1 MSSAGGAA
9 TTGGSG
15 RPANTAAEAEAAG
28 APDGGVTGAET
39 AQGAAAAGAA
49 AAGATAAGAPAT
61 GATDLAGVP
70 QANGATASAAAEE
83 LRTAIPG
90 WDLTDDRLPER
101 LDTALLVRAF
111 RFSDRAHEGQ
121 TRRSGERY
129 VTHCVEVARILAE
142 LGLDSVTVASGL
154 IHDVVED
161 TPVTVADVEQ
171 EFGREVA
178 QIVDG
183 LTKIG
188 SLSFTSAQ
196 ERQVENYRKLL
207 LSVARDARVVIIK
220 LADRLHNMRTLEWL
234 PEEKQR
240 RIALETRDLYAPLAH
255 RFGMARVRWELE
267 DLAFKH
273 LEQDEYKT
281 LARQV
286 VQKRGERETLIARLR
301 DPIARALD
309 AAGMDADVSGRPKH
323 LWSIYK
329 KMRQRDKPYEE
340 IYDLLAIRVL
350 VNSVPE
356 CYHAL
361 GVIHDGWTP
370 LQERIKD
377 YIAQPKS
384 NGYQSLH
391 TTVFGP
397 QRQLFEIQIRT
408 REMHRTAE
416 FGIAAH
422 WRYKE
427 GAEDHDELDRKLA
440 WFRQVLELQLDAK
453 TPDEFLEFL
462 KLDLYQDEIFVFTPT
477 GDVIQLPKGATPID
491 FAFAVHTEVGSH
503 CQGAKVNGR
512 IAPLSRELKNSDTVE
527 ILTSPLARPS
537 RDWLSHVRT
546 GRARHKIRQ
555 WLRHEEQATSAK
567 VGREILDRE
576 IRRRRLPKPDDAR
589 LLTAAKALSLADA
602 TQLIA
607 SVGQGDVSIV
617 HALRVIYPDQEI
629 VPESEKKPSAFE
641 RLVDRMRGGSKGVR
655 IQGADGLMVRYA
667 QCCQPVP
674 GDPVVGYVTRGRGV
688 SIHRADCPNL
698 LFLAHEPERRLD
710 IDWQEQEGERFTV
723 RLTLEGY
730 DRRGLYADIAA
741 AVSSTGTDIR
751 SMELRTT
758 DSRVTGAVLVEV
770 ENLAHLQKIVKATR
784 RVKGITEVAR
794 RERLT
799 ES

>member
-1 MSSAGGAA
+1 
-9 TTGGSG
+9 
-15 RPANTAAEAEAAG
+15 
-28 APDGGVTGAET
+28 V
-39 AQGAAAAGAA
+39 
-49 AAGATAAGAPAT
+49 
-61 GATDLAGVP
+61 
-70 QANGATASAAAEE
+70 TASTPVALSEI
-83 LRTAIPG
+83 IPG
-90 WDLTDDRLPER
+90 WGTGGDPVPDRLDPE
-101 LDTALLVRAF
+101 LLARAY
-111 RFSDRAHEGQ
+111 RFSERAHAGQ
-121 TRRSGERY
+121 KRKSGEDY
-129 VTHCVEVARILAE
+129 VVHCVEVAKILAD
-142 LGLDSVTVASGL
+142 LQLDTVTVASGL

-161 TPVTVADVEQ
+161 TSITVADIER
-171 EFGREVA
+171 EFGKEIA

-188 SLSFTSAQ
+188 NLPLNSTQ

-207 LSVARDARVVIIK
+207 LSIAKDARVILIK
-220 LADRLHNMRTLEWL
+220 LADRLHNMRTLDWL
-234 PEEKQR
+234 PEEKR
-240 RIALETRDLYAPLAH
+240 NRIATETRDLYAPLAH
-255 RFGMARVRWELE
+255 RFGMAKMRWELE

-273 LEQDEYKT
+273 LEPEEYKG
-281 LARQV
+281 LAKLV
-286 VQKRGERETLIARLR
+286 AQKRGEREELISRLR
-301 DPIARALD
+301 GPLDEELRRAGLKN
-309 AAGMDADVSGRPKH
+309 VEVTGRPKH

-329 KMRQRDKPYEE
+329 KMKQREKPYDE

-350 VNSVPE
+350 VNNVPD

-397 QRQLFEIQIRT
+397 GRQLFEIQIRT

-416 FGIAAH
+416 YGIAAH
-422 WRYKE
+422 WLYKE
-427 GAEDHDELDRKLA
+427 SPKGSEDLDRHLT
-440 WFRQVLELQLDAK
+440 WFRQILELQLDAK

-477 GDVIQLPKGATPID
+477 GDVIQLPKGATPLD
-491 FAFAVHTEVGSH
+491 FAFAVHTEVGLH

-512 IAPLSRELKNSDTVE
+512 IAPLSRALKNSETVE
-527 ILTSPLARPS
+527 ILTASSARPS
-537 RDWLSHVRT
+537 RDWLAHVRT

-555 WLRHEEQATSAK
+555 WLKHEEQATSTK

-576 IRRRRLPKPDDAR
+576 IRRRRVAKPDEAD
-589 LLTAAKALSLADA
+589 LLRVAKSLNLND
-602 TQLIA
+602 THHLLA
-607 SVGQGDVSIV
+607 SLGQGDVN
-617 HALRVIYPDQEI
+617 ALQVLK
-629 VPESEKKPSAFE
+629 VLHPELEAAEPSTKPSAFE

-710 IDWQEQEGERFTV
+710 IDWQEMQGERFIV
-723 RLTLEGY
+723 RLTLEGS
-730 DRRGLYADIAA
+730 DRRGLYADVAA
-741 AVSSTGTDIR
+741 AVSATGTDIR
-751 SMELRTT
+751 SMELRTV
-758 DSRVTGAVLVEV
+758 DGRASGSVLVEV
-770 ENLAHLQKIVKATR
+770 ENLAHLQKIVKAAR

-794 RERLT
+794 RERIVA
-799 ES
+799 EE